1 MRPRRLGTLP
11 RAALALSPRLLRL
24 LPPETAHDVAL
35 AAIRSMPRLPLAV
48 PEGLGIGLAGLTLA
62 HPLGLAAGFDKNAVA
77 LAGLL
82 RLGFAFVE
90 AGGVTL
96 RPQAGNPRPRVF
108 RLTADGALV
117 NRLGFNNDGV
127 DRFAAALANRPAA
140 GPERGIVGANLGI
153 NKDSTDAAADY
164 ALLARRILPLAD
176 FITVNVSSPN
186 TAGLRDL
193 QERQALTGVLDA
205 VMGARSEELTAS
217 GNRRPVFL
225 KVAPD
230 LDDLAARAIVEVAA
244 ERGVDALVVSN
255 TTIARPPGLASS
267 HRDETGG
274 LSGRPLFAPSTRLL
288 GLMAGHAAGSIA
300 FVGVG
305 GIASGADA
313 YAKILKGASALQLY
327 TAFVYEGPAIIQRI
341 LDELWECLARDG
353 LKSLDAAVGL
363 GL

>member
-1 MRPRRLGTLP
+1 VLP

-48 PEGLGIGLAGLTLA
+48 PEGLGIGLAGLPLT

-193 QERQALTGVLDA
+193 QERRALTGVLDA
-205 VMGARSEELTAS
+205 VMGARSEELS
-217 GNRRPVFL
+217 GQRQPAARLSQGGARSRRPGGTRHRRGGGR
-225 KVAPD
+225 
-230 LDDLAARAIVEVAA
+230 AR
-244 ERGVDALVVSN
+244 RGCARRLEHHH
-255 TTIARPPGLASS
+255 RPPPGPRFQSS
-267 HRDETGG
+267 R
-274 LSGRPLFAPSTRLL
+274 
-288 GLMAGHAAGSIA
+288 
-300 FVGVG
+300 
-305 GIASGADA
+305 
-313 YAKILKGASALQLY
+313 
-327 TAFVYEGPAIIQRI
+327 
-341 LDELWECLARDG
+341 
-353 LKSLDAAVGL
+353 
-363 GL
+363 